1 MRATGNVWQLGQHH
15 ELDDAQ
21 GPEIAGVANGG

>member
-1 MRATGNVWQLGQHH
+1 VWQLGQHH

-21 GPEIAGVANGG
+21 GPEIAGVADGN